1 MAAIQKYNFLHASC
15 NVGGVS
21 YSFAD
26 FDSDEKVVSFVKEWP
41 HLAELFTNA
50 DELKN
55 AASGGAGVAQA
66 KTAGK
71 RADSSE
77 S

>member
-1 MAAIQKYNFLHASC
+1 MANAQKYNFLHASC

-21 YSFAD
+21 YSFSD

-41 HLAELFTNA
+41 HLAVLFTNA
-50 DELKN
+50 DDLGN
-55 AASGGAGVAQA
+55 AANGGAGVAPA

-71 RADSSE
+71 RADSPE
-77 S
+77 